1 MVRLVTDSNAFFF
14 DPAFAQKHHIR
25 VLPLGVRLGDQVLPE
40 TALTTEQ
47 LFRRLGNNGELR
59 PVLEAPTPE
68 QFAAVFHELARTTDS
83 IVCIH
88 FSGRL
93 SRTPDNAR
101 AGAETL
107 LGRTNIQVIDS
118 GSVSLGLGVLV
129 EAAARAAESGATAEE
144 VVKVVRGHLP
154 RLYGAFF
161 CDTMAYSARLP
172 HIGKAHA
179 ILGQMLDI
187 KPVLA
192 LEDGDL
198 IPIEKVRTRAQA
210 IEKLVEYAVEF
221 TEVERCAIIQ
231 ATPRPT
237 DDTRALLEQ
246 LAEEAP
252 GLKWPVIAYTPA
264 LAALLGP
271 EAMGVMVHEADA
283 TSV

>member
-1 MVRLVTDSNAFFF
+1 MVRLVTDSNAYFF
-14 DPAFAQKHHIR
+14 DPAFPQKHRIR
-25 VLPLGVRLGDQVLPE
+25 VLPLSVRLGEEIIPE

-47 LFRRLGNNGELR
+47 LFRRLGGQRTPR
-59 PVLEAPTPE
+59 PTLEAPTPQ
-68 QFAAVFHELARTTDS
+68 QFAAVFHELAQTTDS
-83 IVCIH
+83 IICIH
-88 FSGRL
+88 FSGKL

-101 AGAETL
+101 AGAEAL

-118 GSVSLGLGVLV
+118 GSVSLGLGALV
-129 EAAARAAESGATAEE
+129 ETAARVAESGATAEE
-144 VVKVVRGHLP
+144 VVKIVRGRLP
-154 RLYGAFF
+154 RLYGVFF
-161 CDTMAYSARLP
+161 CDTMAYSAQLP

-179 ILGQMLDI
+179 ILGEMLDI

-221 TEVERCAIIQ
+221 NEVERCAIVQ

-252 GLKWPVIAYTPA
+252 SLKWPIIAYTPA

-271 EAMGVMVHEADA
+271 EALGIMVHEIAEAD
-283 TSV
+283 

>member
-14 DPAFAQKHHIR
+14 DPTFVQKHHIR
-25 VLPLGVRLGDQVLPE
+25 VLPLGVRLGNEVLPE

-47 LFRRLGNNGELR
+47 LFHRLGNSELR
-59 PVLEAPTPE
+59 PTLEAPTPE
-68 QFAAVFHELARTTDS
+68 QFTAVFQELAQTTDS

-88 FSGRL
+88 FSGKL

-101 AGAETL
+101 TGAETL
-107 LGRTNIQVIDS
+107 LGRMNIQVIDS

-129 EAAARAAESGATAEE
+129 EAAARAAINGATVEE
-144 VVKVVRGHLP
+144 IVKIVRGHIP

-161 CDTMAYSARLP
+161 CNTMAYAGQLP
-172 HIGKAHA
+172 HIRKAHA
-179 ILGQMLDI
+179 ILGEMLDI

-198 IPIEKVRTRAQA
+198 IPIEKARTRMQA
-210 IEKLVEYAVEF
+210 IERLVEYAVEF
-221 TEVERCAIIQ
+221 TEVERCAILQ

-237 DDTRALLEQ
+237 EDTRALLEQ

-264 LAALLGP
+264 LATLLGP
-271 EAMGVMVHEADA
+271 EAMGVMVYESDA
-283 TSV
+283 TVF

>member
-14 DPAFAQKHHIR
+14 DPAFAQKHNIR
-25 VLPLGVRLGDQVLPE
+25 VLPLSVRLGDDVLPE

-47 LFRRLGNNGELR
+47 LFQRLGGSDVR
-59 PVLEAPTPE
+59 PTLEVPTPQ
-68 QFAAVFHELARTTDS
+68 QFAELFQELAQTTDS
-83 IVCIH
+83 IVCVH
-88 FSGRL
+88 FSGKL
-93 SRTPDNAR
+93 SRAPENAR
-101 AGAETL
+101 LGAESL

-118 GSVSLGLGVLV
+118 GSVSLGLGTLV
-129 EAAARAAESGATAEE
+129 EAAAHAAEGGATADE
-144 VVKVVRGHLP
+144 VVKTVRGHVP

-161 CDTMAYSARLP
+161 CDTMAYSAQLP

-179 ILGQMLDI
+179 LLGQMLDI

-192 LEDGDL
+192 LEEGDL

-210 IEKLVEYAVEF
+210 IEKLVEYAIEF
-221 TEVERCAIIQ
+221 SEVERCAIVQ
-231 ATPRPT
+231 ASPRPT

-252 GLKWPVIAYTPA
+252 GIKWPIIAYTPA

-271 EAMGVMVHEADA
+271 DALGVMVHEIAD
-283 TSV
+283 VG